1 MINLYT
7 ILELEGTAVVV
18 FFFLFIEDEEGSRLR
33 RIYLK
38 NSIYK
43 ISYLAF
49 EPLSVVI
56 NMELI
61 SLQYTS
67 YKQNWI
73 LQFSDIKPARIR
85 YLP

>member
-7 ILELEGTAVVV
+7 ILELEGTAVIV

-85 YLP
+85 DLP

>member
-1 MINLYT
+1 MNRLLVNLYT
-7 ILELEGTAVVV
+7 ILELEGTAVIVF

-33 RIYLK
+33 KIYLK

-61 SLQYTS
+61 SSSIHLINKTGYCSLVTLSQ
-67 YKQNWI
+67 QE
-73 LQFSDIKPARIR
+73 
-85 YLP
+85 

>member
-1 MINLYT
+1 MI
-7 ILELEGTAVVV
+7 V

-85 YLP
+85 DLP

>member
-1 MINLYT
+1 LINLYT